1 MDIFSIILCCECF
14 FFFFFPRNQRIVS
27 VLKSPL
33 NYFSADSS
41 TMVHLLMSTLFKS
54 YLACFCHYS
63 CVCQKF
69 LKPTHLCTLFS
80 PVLITLSQLSAL
92 DFPCFFTTHHNIL
105 FSGMF
110 FTKETEN
117 SLQLPCIRLSVTVIL
132 LRGGCR
138 TLPECK
144 M

>member
-1 MDIFSIILCCECF
+1 MAPNKLGKTRATQILRCFSFYQDLTNSE
-14 FFFFFPRNQRIVS
+14 RSVS
-27 VLKSPL
+27 H
-33 NYFSADSS
+33 
-41 TMVHLLMSTLFKS
+41 VH
-54 YLACFCHYS
+54 
-63 CVCQKF
+63 QKF
-69 LKPTHLCTLFS
+69 LKGTHLCTLFS